1 MSEGAADPNWRRW
14 LYRATRGLLVVIGL
28 SPLLVWAVAPV
39 PWLHWVG
46 APFEAWFDYQCH
58 REAARSIQL
67 FGHYLPVCNRCLG
80 IYLGLG
86 LGALSMRPRLN
97 VWPLRLWV
105 GFAAAAMVLDV
116 WTEALGM
123 RPESAPIR
131 LMTGLLL
138 AYPVSVAVVWTARE
152 GEAPTPKPEATQGP

>member
-1 MSEGAADPNWRRW
+1 MSDVAVRPGWRRW
-14 LYRATRGLLVVIGL
+14 LYLATRALLLLIGF
-28 SPLLVWAVAPV
+28 SPLLVWAVADV
-39 PWLHWVG
+39 PSLHWIGV
-46 APFEAWFDYQCH
+46 PFEAWFDYQCH
-58 REAARSIQL
+58 RETARSIQL

-86 LGALSMRPRLN
+86 LGALSMRPRLS

-105 GFAAAAMVLDV
+105 GFAAAAMLLDV

-123 RPESAPIR
+123 RPESAAIR
-131 LMTGLLL
+131 LLTGLLL

-152 GEAPTPKPEATQGP
+152 GETPEPEPPAQPD